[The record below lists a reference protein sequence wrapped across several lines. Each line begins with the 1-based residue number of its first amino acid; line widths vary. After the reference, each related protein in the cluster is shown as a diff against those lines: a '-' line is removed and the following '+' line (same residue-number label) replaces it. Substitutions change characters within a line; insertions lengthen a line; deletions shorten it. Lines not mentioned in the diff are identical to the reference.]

1 MDINQLIAIVK
12 KKLSSEIQL
21 ESINIEDKSFL
32 HKNHRNNEIGKFH
45 LKVLIQ
51 SNESSKTSKIERNRI
66 VYKILNE
73 EIKLYIHS
81 LQILIN

>member
-21 ESINIEDKSFL
+21 ESIYIEDKSFL

-51 SNESSKTSKIERNRI
+51 SKELSKKSKIERNRI

>member
-21 ESINIEDKSFL
+21 ERINIEDKSFL

-51 SNESSKTSKIERNRI
+51 SKELSKKSKIERNRI